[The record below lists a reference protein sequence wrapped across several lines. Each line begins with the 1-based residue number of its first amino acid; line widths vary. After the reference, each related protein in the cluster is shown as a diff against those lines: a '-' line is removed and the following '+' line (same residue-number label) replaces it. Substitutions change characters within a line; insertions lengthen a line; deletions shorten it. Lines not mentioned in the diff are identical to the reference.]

1 MLNIYY
7 NSDLT
12 IILGGIFM
20 KKFIFIVFVVISIIF
35 TINTAYANWFKESNN
50 QLKET
55 TNVNGYTV
63 TTFKLVT
70 VNNHTGS
77 HTEEDY
83 YILII
88 KSPNGKTTEVLTNC
102 ITTIKLL

>member
-7 NSDLT
+7 NKDLT
-12 IILGGIFM
+12 LILGGIFM
-20 KKFIFIVFVVISIIF
+20 KKFIFIIVVISIIF
-35 TINTAYANWFKESNN
+35 TINTAYANWFKESSN
-50 QLKET
+50 QPKET

-70 VNNHTGS
+70 IKDIDMGASNK
-77 HTEEDY
+77 EDY

-88 KSPNGKTTEVLTNC
+88 KSPNGKTTEVLTNGV
-102 ITTIKLL
+102 TTIKLQ